1 MIYRETG
8 QFKANYQDDQALFP
22 IDQDRYVI
30 FGILFVTFAVVPY
43 LLNQIRKNCA
53 ASVATAR

>member
-22 IDQDRYVI
+22 IAQDRYVI
-30 FGILFVTFAVVPY
+30 LAVLFVTFAVVPF
-43 LLNQIRKNCA
+43 LLFRPQGLFGERIIER
-53 ASVATAR
+53 V